1 MGKSIIIQ
9 VPAKNASI
17 VAVDANQQV
26 VSHGKSMKSVMDRAK
41 KAGVKNPAIMFVP
54 RQGQRYIY

>member
-1 MGKSIIIQ
+1 MGKPVIIQ

-17 VAVDANQQV
+17 VAVDSNRMV
-26 VSHGKSMKSVMDRAK
+26 VSHGKSMKSVMDKAK

-54 RQGQRYIY
+54 KQGQRYIY

>member
-1 MGKSIIIQ
+1 MVKPIIIQ

-17 VAVDANQQV
+17 VAVDSNSMV
-26 VSHGKSMKSVMDRAK
+26 VSHGKSMKAVMDKAR

-54 RQGQRYIY
+54 KQGQRYIY

>member
-1 MGKSIIIQ
+1 MVKPIIIQ

-17 VAVDANQQV
+17 VAVDSNSMV
-26 VSHGKSMKSVMDRAK
+26 VSHGKSMKAVMDKAK